1 MSPICAFH
9 GINAHKN
16 CACFFYFSGC
26 DEFSFLKWLLGKGMN
41 ELDALV
47 PIKQDEICVGKPV
60 PRDIFDSWG
69 NLLLASG
76 DVIEDQP
83 QLDTLI
89 ENGFCNDTFLECASP
104 PKLPAATPALATAAP
119 ATSVIAETKPAH
131 EQSKETVMLDLD
143 SVRWHVG
150 ETFYLQVHDN
160 ASLRYTVKLIG
171 FIKNKS
177 ILVTAPVID
186 GKGALIRDG
195 QTFIVRAFPGKKA
208 YAFTASALKS
218 VFSPH
223 PYLHLSYPKLVRCTA
238 IRQGSRAAVKIIAS
252 VTIGDPGQTAAATL
266 CDLSMGGS
274 SGIIKKPIGNKN
286 DTGVI
291 KFKVNAAGNDEYLT
305 LNIILRSV
313 APTDNTDEYRHG
325 FEFVDVPTQSKLIL
339 SAFVHQTLA
348 EID

>member
-1 MSPICAFH
+1 
-9 GINAHKN
+9 
-16 CACFFYFSGC
+16 
-26 DEFSFLKWLLGKGMN
+26 MN

-47 PIKQDEICVGKPV
+47 PIKQNEICLGKPA
-60 PRDIFDSWG
+60 PRDVFDSWG

-76 DVIEDQP
+76 ALIENQL
-83 QLDTLI
+83 QLDNLI
-89 ENGFCNDTFLECASP
+89 ENGFCTDTLSESVLA
-104 PKLPAATPALATAAP
+104 KATPAIPTLTP
-119 ATSVIAETKPAH
+119 TKPVQ
-131 EQSKETVMLDLD
+131 EQNKETVMLDLD

-160 ASLRYTVKLIG
+160 AQIRYTVKLIG
-171 FIKNKS
+171 FVKNKS
-177 ILVTAPVID
+177 ILLTAPVID

-238 IRQGSRAAVKIIAS
+238 IRQGSRATVKIIAS
-252 VTIGDPGQTAAATL
+252 VTVGSPEQTAAATL
-266 CDLSMGGS
+266 SDLSMGGS
-274 SGIIKKPIGNKN
+274 SGIIKKPLGQKN
-286 DTGVI
+286 DTGII

-313 APTDNTDEYRHG
+313 TPTENTDEFRHG
-325 FEFVDVPTQSKLIL
+325 FEFIDVPTQSKLIL

>member
-1 MSPICAFH
+1 
-9 GINAHKN
+9 
-16 CACFFYFSGC
+16 
-26 DEFSFLKWLLGKGMN
+26 MN
-41 ELDALV
+41 ELEALK
-47 PIKQDEICVGKPV
+47 PIKHEELNIGKPINQDV
-60 PRDIFDSWG
+60 YDSWG
-69 NLLLASG
+69 NLLLVAGS
-76 DVIEDQP
+76 VIENAH
-83 QLDTLI
+83 QLENLI
-89 ENGFCNDTFLECASP
+89 ENGYCNDPLWKDNSAKAS
-104 PKLPAATPALATAAP
+104 LLVATAA
-119 ATSVIAETKPAH
+119 SSTKPAQAQAQ
-131 EQSKETVMLDLD
+131 EQNKESVMLDLD

-160 ASLRYTVKLIG
+160 AQIRYTVKLIG

-177 ILVTAPVID
+177 ILVTAPIVD

-208 YAFTASALKS
+208 YAFTASALKL

-238 IRQGSRAAVKIIAS
+238 IRQGSRATVKIIAS
-252 VTIGDPGQTAAATL
+252 VTVGNPEQTAAATL
-266 CDLSMGGS
+266 SDLSMGGS
-274 SGIIKKPIGNKN
+274 SGIIKKPLGKKN

-305 LNIILRSV
+305 LNIILRSI
-313 APTDNTDEYRHG
+313 APTENTDEFRHG